1 MSCFQSATVASPT
14 VYPNAVVWSEENLVA
29 VACGG
34 AVIILNPHNP
44 KVRGVITVPSS
55 KRFPVG
61 MIDGGGADLL
71 NGCLLPYHLS
81 REIRPCVRSIS
92 WSPAGLASNSGCL
105 LAVCTTGGHV
115 KVYSH
120 PHCSTEWLEVVD
132 ISEMLYNHYKN
143 TNFGEFHTV
152 LSQGYDVSGASSS
165 CWVHLCFM
173 LHQVIARQD
182 NGDHECI
189 HSTPLRKDHKCRRRS
204 AANVLTKDH
213 DNLEENNTWQIVPV
227 SFCDGKPLEVVTE
240 DCSLSLISAQQYA
253 SRNEMLMSLTVAWS
267 PILETSGD
275 DVAIHYN
282 SSNYCSILAVG
293 GKCGKISL
301 WIIRAPEC
309 YSSDNTEYLG
319 EVSLLGLMKA
329 HDSWITAISWG
340 VYGSNVSKSQ
350 FVLATG
356 SSDGRLKIWQVNG
369 ENLLKSSEAI
379 GDSLLLLKEVVTV
392 DSATISVLSLVVPS
406 QSPWKLLLA
415 VGKGSGSFELWIL
428 DTFTNK
434 VENVGCY
441 NAHDRTVAGLDWG
454 FDGRCLYSC
463 SQDNSLKSWIFVGD
477 SLCEVSIP
485 LSSPGLKNS
494 SDLAHALDSCFGL
507 AISPGNLALAVAR
520 RYDADLLDPMY
531 EGRNHKAS
539 VEFLWVGGQQLDLS
553 SITSSE
559 MKEETFPGFPREELI
574 WWEMNIL
581 LSLNQYENPSRLLNI
596 LDIVAALLAFK
607 QSAPKYIEHI
617 LLKWLASCL
626 GSKSEN
632 FPTLLSEAF
641 KFLPELSS
649 RQLHLI
655 NIVSRRVV
663 LKEFITENVSGKEL
677 VLEGLSDDKKEH
689 INLWMELLLSCE
701 NELLERLV
709 GISFSA
715 VLSLPSN
722 SSEVFSKLGDWS
734 PDGLPQMEQW
744 VLQNE
749 KNVKKHSKFLAAEI
763 RKVEK
768 RKLQES
774 VKYEVHEYCNY
785 CSAVVPFESTEHA
798 VCSGVKN
805 NNGITQTH
813 KLERCA
819 VTMRVLPT
827 KASWYCMSCQRRATK
842 LAPSILFAMPGY
854 PSNFKSF
861 VESSAYDNT
870 STPCCPF
877 CGIFLHRSQPPY
889 FLSPSPV

>member
-1 MSCFQSATVASPT
+1 MGACFLIICHGT
-14 VYPNAVVWSEENLVA
+14 LVL
-29 VACGG
+29 VLGQF
-34 AVIILNPHNP
+34 L
-44 KVRGVITVPSS
+44 
-55 KRFPVG
+55 
-61 MIDGGGADLL
+61 
-71 NGCLLPYHLS
+71 
-81 REIRPCVRSIS
+81 
-92 WSPAGLASNSGCL
+92 GLQLVSLAMLGSCL

-115 KVYSH
+115 KVYSR

-143 TNFGEFHTV
+143 TNFGEFQTV
-152 LSQGYDVSGASSS
+152 LSQDYD
-165 CWVHLCFM
+165 
-173 LHQVIARQD
+173 VIARQD
-182 NGDHECI
+182 NEDHEC
-189 HSTPLRKDHKCRRRS
+189 STPLRKDHKRRRRS

-213 DNLEENNTWQIVPV
+213 DNLEESNTWQIVP
-227 SFCDGKPLEVVTE
+227 CDGKPLEIVAE

-253 SRNEMLMSLTVAWS
+253 YRNEMLMSLTVAWS
-267 PILETSGD
+267 PILDTSGD

-282 SSNYCSILAVG
+282 SSNYYSILAVG

-301 WIIRAPEC
+301 WMIRAPKC
-309 YSSDNTEYLG
+309 YYSDNTEYLG

-329 HDSWITAISWG
+329 HDSWITAISW
-340 VYGSNVSKSQ
+340 VAYRSNVSKAQ

-379 GDSLLLLKEVVTV
+379 SDSLVLLKEVVTV
-392 DSATISVLSLVVPS
+392 DSAMISVLSLVVPS

-428 DTFTNK
+428 DTSTNK

-485 LSSPGLKNS
+485 SSSPGLKNS
-494 SDLAHALDSCFGL
+494 SDLAYALDSCFGL

-559 MKEETFPGFPREELI
+559 MKDETFPGFPREELI

-581 LSLNQYENPSRLLNI
+581 WSLNQYENPNRLLNI

-607 QSAPKYIEHI
+607 QSAPKYVEHI

-641 KFLPELSS
+641 KFLPKLSS

-663 LKEFITENVSGKEL
+663 LKGFITENARGKKL

-709 GISFSA
+709 GISFFS

-722 SSEVFSKLGDWS
+722 SSEVFSKVGDWS

-785 CSAVVPFESTEHA
+785 CLAVVPFESTEHA

-805 NNGITQTH
+805 NDGITQTH
-813 KLERCA
+813 KLERCT
-819 VTMRVLPT
+819 VTMRILLT

-842 LAPSILFAMPGY
+842 LAPSILFAMPEVFCATAAATRSVIQSSSLPLTPISY
-854 PSNFKSF
+854 FAATITSVSNSENLDANALGALTSF
-861 VESSAYDNT
+861 ISIVLPLVGKGEIKPEKAAEAVRVLVIIVEESGGNLGTA
-870 STPCCPF
+870 
-877 CGIFLHRSQPPY
+877 I
-889 FLSPSPV
+889 